1 MQFHEAHEYLNTF
14 INYEREKDTAYP
26 EAFKLDRMRE
36 LAKELG
42 HPQNAFESAIIAG
55 SKGKGST
62 ASFLS
67 SILRM
72 DNWRV
77 GLYTSPHLSHI
88 RERIQINGMHIS
100 ENKFVEGISKIEKAL
115 DSPYFRK
122 EKPTYFELLTALAFI
137 HFKEMKVDIAVLEVG
152 LGGLYDSTNIANAKV
167 VGIAP
172 ISLEHTDKLGKTIS
186 KICVQKCGVIKGRE
200 IVISGAQTPE
210 AVAVIE
216 KTAEER
222 EAQLFRVGK
231 DIKVTER
238 SVTHEKQHFDVR
250 TPWGNFYDLETNLLG
265 RHQLDNAAAAIGLA
279 KALEKKTRLKISE
292 GAIRQG
298 ILDAKWPGRL
308 EKISDKP
315 KIILDGAHNVDSM
328 QKLLD
333 ALPSHF
339 QYSDLIVVFAASQDK
354 DVEGMMK
361 VLIGHTSCLIL
372 TQFDSPRVMP
382 AKKIYSLL
390 ENEPEKEVFVETEC
404 VSAMAKARS
413 LAGPD
418 ELILVTGSLYLVGE
432 VRKHV
437 LGGAV

>member
-1 MQFHEAHEYLNTF
+1 MQYHDALEYLNTF
-14 INYEREKDTAYP
+14 IDHEREKDTAYP
-26 EAFKLDRMRE
+26 EAFKLDRMRA

-42 HPQNAFESAIIAG
+42 NPQNAFESVIIAG

-100 ENKFVEGISKIEKAL
+100 ENKFVEGIAKIEKAL
-115 DSPYFRK
+115 DSPVFRK
-122 EKPTYFELLTALAFI
+122 ERPTYFEVLTALAFI
-137 HFKEMKVDIAVLEVG
+137 HFKEIKVDVAVLEVG

-167 VGIAP
+167 VGITP

-200 IVISGAQTPE
+200 IVISGVQMPE
-210 AVAVIE
+210 AVTVIE
-216 KTAEER
+216 KAAEER
-222 EAQLFRVGK
+222 EARLFCVGK

-238 SVTHEKQHFDVR
+238 NVTHDKQHFDVR
-250 TPWGNFYDLETNLLG
+250 TPWGNFYDLETHLLG
-265 RHQLDNAAAAIGLA
+265 RHQLDNAATAMGLA
-279 KALEKKTRLKISE
+279 KALEIKTRLKVSE

-298 ILDAKWPGRL
+298 ILAAKWPGRL
-308 EKISDKP
+308 EKVWDKP
-315 KIILDGAHNVDSM
+315 KIVLDGAHNVDSM

-333 ALPSHF
+333 ALPAHF
-339 QYSDLIVVFAASQDK
+339 RYSDLVVVFAASQDK
-354 DVEGMMK
+354 DIEGMMK
-361 VLIGHTSCLIL
+361 AILSRTSCLVL

-382 AKKIYSLL
+382 AKKIHALL
-390 ENEPEKEVFVETEC
+390 ENEPEKEVFVEMEC
-404 VSAMAKARS
+404 SQALAKARC
-413 LAGPD
+413 LAGVD
-418 ELILVTGSLYLVGE
+418 DLILVTGSLYLVGE
-432 VRKHV
+432 VREHV
-437 LGGAV
+437 MGGAF

>member
-1 MQFHEAHEYLNTF
+1 MQYHDALETLSSF
-14 INYEREKDTAYP
+14 INYEREKDAAYP

-42 HPQNAFESAIIAG
+42 NPQNAFESVIIAG

-77 GLYTSPHLSHI
+77 GLYTSPHLSNI

-100 ENKFVEGISKIEKAL
+100 ENKFVEGFAKIEKAL
-115 DSPYFRK
+115 DSPAFRK
-122 EKPTYFELLTALAFI
+122 SPPTYFEVLTALAFL
-137 HFKEMKVDIAVLEVG
+137 HFKEMKVDVAVLEVG

-172 ISLEHTDKLGKTIS
+172 ISLEHTDKLGKTLS

-200 IVISGAQTPE
+200 IVISGAQMPE
-210 AVAVIE
+210 AAVVIE
-216 KTAEER
+216 KAAEER

-238 SVTHEKQHFDVR
+238 IMAHDKQHFDVR
-250 TPWGNFYDLETNLLG
+250 TPWGNFYDLDTHLLG
-265 RHQLDNAAAAIGLA
+265 RHQLDNAACAIGLA
-279 KALEKKTRLKISE
+279 KALEKKTRLKVSE

-308 EKISDKP
+308 EKVSDKP
-315 KIILDGAHNVDSM
+315 KIVLDGAHNVDSM
-328 QKLLD
+328 QKCLD
-333 ALPSHF
+333 ALPAYF
-339 QYSDLIVVFAASQDK
+339 QYSDLVVVFAASQDK
-354 DVEGMMK
+354 DIEGMMK
-361 VLIGHTSCLIL
+361 VVLKHTSCLIL

-382 AKKIYSLL
+382 AKTIYSLL
-390 ENEPEKEVFVETEC
+390 ENESEKEVFVETDN
-404 VSAMAKARS
+404 VLALAKARS
-413 LAGPD
+413 LAGVD
-418 ELILVTGSLYLVGE
+418 DLILVTGSLYLVGE
-432 VRKHV
+432 VRERV
-437 LGGAV
+437 LGGSF